1 MDGYL
6 ELSLGH
12 QVGTE
17 QRSGQQPRA
26 DDDVLALVQQ
36 SQGGGALPLAVLR
49 KHSGTGFTRN
59 RTCLSLSP
67 VSRSGHPNLL
77 DTSGWPPQSSGPRNL
92 QRRNISPVAT
102 HRSPAL
108 VHQSAAAVSIM
119 ETPGEFS
126 SPRLEVLSQQ
136 KSRYCGAF
144 VWLL

>member
-36 SQGGGALPLAVLR
+36 SQGGGALPLAVLH
-49 KHSGTGFTRN
+49 KHSSTGVTRN
-59 RTCLSLSP
+59 RTGLSRSP
-67 VSRSGHPNLL
+67 VSGSSHPNLL

-92 QRRNISPVAT
+92 QRRNISPVIT
-102 HRSPAL
+102 HRPL
-108 VHQSAAAVSIM
+108 VHQSAAAVSVT

-126 SPRLEVLSQQ
+126 PKRLEVLSQHR
-136 KSRYCGAF
+136 SRYCGAF
-144 VWLL
+144 VQLWLL